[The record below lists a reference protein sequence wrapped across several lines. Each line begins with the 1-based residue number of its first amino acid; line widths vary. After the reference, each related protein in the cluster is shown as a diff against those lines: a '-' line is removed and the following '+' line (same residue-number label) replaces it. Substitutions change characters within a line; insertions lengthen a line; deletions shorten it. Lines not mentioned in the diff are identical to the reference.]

1 VGQNF
6 VPFAYLDLERS
17 ISHAL
22 DHGSV
27 DRNHIFFWNDVT
39 SLLYGPDLKVRAAWL
54 SNKLIAR
61 RATPTE

>member
-17 ISHAL
+17 ISHTL
-22 DHGSV
+22 DNGSV
-27 DRNHIFFWNDVT
+27 DRNHIFFWNDIT
-39 SLLYGPDLKVRAAWL
+39 SFLYGLNLEAQADWL

-61 RATPTE
+61 RSAPAE